1 VPETTPAGAL
11 QPATKGQQPA
21 PERRSAWRRFWYSDA
36 GLNWRAAILLGL
48 ISSSFSTIISQLL
61 AARIGRDALVDWM
74 VVANIPVRDAAL
86 QITPTGLIILAGILF
101 HQWADFSW
109 EVFFFGL
116 LGRWTARLRPQ
127 TLVLIAAP
135 WALFT
140 SAVEWLFLVPLFPFW
155 QPIFPLEQPYWVGLL
170 VHLVSASVYP
180 LFPGLRDWIGGR
192 RCPQHRR
199 FALVWGAF
207 AAIGALLCAGVA
219 YLGVHARE
227 LPWTGQNAA
236 QDVAY
241 IRRMSTHHTQGI
253 EVATLAA
260 GRARDPHLRS
270 LARLMVAEQT
280 GDNSIFDQWWRSWF
294 PGPLQLCG
302 PDEQA
307 AMPGMLTPQ
316 QIQQLRQVPD
326 TDFDS
331 LFVRLMSFHHAG
343 AVEMAD
349 EGIHSRVTSAS
360 GSWRRLSAIRS
371 RARSK

>member
-1 VPETTPAGAL
+1 
-11 QPATKGQQPA
+11 
-21 PERRSAWRRFWYSDA
+21 
-36 GLNWRAAILLGL
+36 
-48 ISSSFSTIISQLL
+48 
-61 AARIGRDALVDWM
+61 M
-74 VVANIPVRDAAL
+74 
-86 QITPTGLIILAGILF
+86 
-101 HQWADFSW
+101 
-109 EVFFFGL
+109 
-116 LGRWTARLRPQ
+116 
-127 TLVLIAAP
+127 
-135 WALFT
+135 
-140 SAVEWLFLVPLFPFW
+140 
-155 QPIFPLEQPYWVGLL
+155 
-170 VHLVSASVYP
+170 YP

-349 EGIHSRVTSAS
+349 EEIHSR
-360 GSWRRLSAIRS
+360 GDIRLRIMAQAIRHS
-371 RARSK
+371 QQGEIEMMHGINGIPAVRAAILDLFSARITTADTPVLP